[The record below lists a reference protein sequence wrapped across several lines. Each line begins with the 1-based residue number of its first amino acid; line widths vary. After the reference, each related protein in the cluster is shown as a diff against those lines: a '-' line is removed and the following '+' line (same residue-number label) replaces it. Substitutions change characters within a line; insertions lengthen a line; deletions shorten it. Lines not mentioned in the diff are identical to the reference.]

1 MSKNSKTIERVKI
14 TELQLDQ
21 KRRGKEPMTRK
32 EIAEAVFA
40 GDTARASTEELSDNR
55 KQTLI
60 SDWDN
65 GKSLTACKPRHLLR
79 LSKLVGKTDINDLIE
94 A

>member
-1 MSKNSKTIERVKI
+1 MSKKSKTIERVKI
-14 TELQLDQ
+14 SELQLDL
-21 KRRGKEPMTRK
+21 KRSGKDPITRK

-40 GDTARASTEELSDNR
+40 GDTARASDEELSDNR

-60 SDWDN
+60 SEWDN

-79 LSKLVGKTDINDLIE
+79 LATLFKKDSIHDIIE